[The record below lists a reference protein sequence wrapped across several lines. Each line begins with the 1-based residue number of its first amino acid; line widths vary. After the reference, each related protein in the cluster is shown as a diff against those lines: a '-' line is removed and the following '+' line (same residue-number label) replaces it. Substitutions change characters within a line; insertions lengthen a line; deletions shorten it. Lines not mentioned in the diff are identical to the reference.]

1 MMYRKFTLILRLNRK
16 LKIIGIDPGLNN
28 TGFGIILYN
37 DIKIET
43 IDFGVITSNSTDSLS
58 KRLNMIYE
66 DILSIINKHKPDCM
80 SIEEVFYS
88 KNVKTTM
95 KLGQARGAVLI
106 AAAQANLQVYEYS
119 AKKIKLSLTGNG
131 ASHKDQVK
139 FMVENSLNIELNNCK
154 NDVSDALA
162 AAICHEQQ
170 FRGSDL

>member
-1 MMYRKFTLILRLNRK
+1 MCKKFILTLRLNRK
-16 LKIIGIDPGLNN
+16 LKVIGIDPGLNN
-28 TGFGIILYN
+28 TGFGIILFN
-37 DIKIET
+37 NKKIET
-43 IDFGVITSNSTDSLS
+43 IDFGVISSNYKDPLS
-58 KRLNMIYE
+58 KRLNMIYK
-66 DILSIINKHKPDCM
+66 DILSIIIKYSPDCM

-88 KNVKTTM
+88 NNVKTTM

-106 AAAQANLQVYEYS
+106 AAAQAKVQVYEYS

-139 FMVENSLNIELNNCK
+139 FMVENLLQIKLDNCK